1 MLQCLSGDGR
11 AWGMMPGVM
20 EWFEARGEIPLLPPC
35 RVREYGPLT
44 DDTDRPADE
53 HFVNTIRGVAFAIE
67 YCDSHGWLSTRTV
80 RCLSIDPERHACI
93 SAYCHVRDQVMTFRV
108 DRIISVIDLR
118 SGDMLP
124 GDAHFA
130 LLAPYLTQ
138 VRPDRATRR
147 LKETQ
152 GATRDGVFAL
162 LQVANGVLGDDARGV
177 VVDYVKAEAEAA
189 GCPVAPAELISLWVR
204 NLAPPLD
211 AAKDAVKNL
220 LADRDKFARLM
231 PSLLKIARCG
241 DTPAV
246 SEELLRAL
254 FTAVRGHFSDRPSD
268 LPGALRATR

>member
-1 MLQCLSGDGR
+1 
-11 AWGMMPGVM
+11 MMPGVL
-20 EWFEARGEIPLLPPC
+20 EWFEARGEVPLLPPC

-44 DDTDRPADE
+44 DDTDRPPDE

-108 DRIISVIDLR
+108 DRIISVIDLH
-118 SGDMLP
+118 SGEMLP
-124 GDAHFA
+124 GDAYFA

-147 LKETQ
+147 LMETQ

-162 LQVANGVLGDDARGV
+162 LQVAMTEGVLGDAARAV
-177 VVDYVKAEAEAA
+177 VVDYVNAEAEAV
-189 GCPVAPAELISLWVR
+189 GCAAAPAELISLWVR

-211 AAKDAVKNL
+211 AVQDAVNNL
-220 LADRDKFARLM
+220 LADRDKFARLI
-231 PSLLKIARCG
+231 PSLLKIARCE
-241 DTPAV
+241 DTPTV
-246 SEELLRAL
+246 SEESLRAL
-254 FTAVRGHFSDRPSD
+254 FTAVRRHFSDHPSD